1 MNVEQIIKLLN
12 QQTKK
17 NIEADS
23 LITGVTDDSR
33 DVEEGYVFV
42 AVRGY
47 QVDGHDFIEEAI
59 QKGAAVVVTE
69 DEVEH
74 EGAVCLQ
81 TENSRKALGQI
92 AAAFYGHP
100 SEDKIV
106 IGVTGTNGKTTTSHM
121 IKHLCEKNGY
131 SCGMF
136 GTIDYVVNDKVVPGI
151 QTTPSA
157 PLLQKLLYES
167 KDDVVVMEVS
177 SHGLAQYRLEG
188 VTFDYAVFT
197 NLYKDHLDYH
207 DSMESYFEAKSKL
220 FHMLKPGGK
229 SVINT
234 DDSWGEKLAHLLE
247 EKGTS
252 VCKVGHHLDHEI
264 VLKDID
270 TDDFTACIHYDG
282 EDRKVTSP
290 LKGTHNVYNTLEAFA
305 VGLQLGISFSDMEK
319 AMTSLPGIRG
329 RFELIE
335 FEDGPTVVV
344 DYAHTADSIE
354 HVLDT
359 ARQQGAASLTHVFG
373 FRGDRD
379 ISKRGE
385 MIGASAIRAD
395 HYILTLDDLNTA
407 TFDGMVSTLE
417 DLQKEFGDSSG
428 RIIPDRT
435 LAIEE
440 AIMNSGTEDWVVI
453 TGKGHESYQQKYH
466 YPVNSDKEMVEDMK
480 QKLKSVKKDMMA

>member
-1 MNVEQIIKLLN
+1 MNVEQIMQLLN
-12 QQTKK
+12 QNTKK
-17 NIEADS
+17 KIDAHS

-33 DVEEGYVFV
+33 NVKEGYVFV

-47 QVDGHDFIEEAI
+47 QVDGHDFIEEAVE
-59 QKGAAVVVTE
+59 KGASVVVSE
-69 DEVEH
+69 EKVEH
-74 EGAVCLQ
+74 DGVVCLE
-81 TENSRKALGQI
+81 TDNGRKALGQI
-92 AAAFYGHP
+92 ASAFYGYP

-131 SCGMF
+131 TCGMF

-157 PLLQKLLYES
+157 PLLQKLLAES

-188 VTFDYAVFT
+188 VTFDFAVFT

-207 DSMESYFEAKSKL
+207 DSMDSYFEAKSKL

-229 SVINT
+229 SIINT
-234 DDSWGEKLAHLLE
+234 DDAWGEKLANLLE
-247 EKGTS
+247 QEGRS
-252 VCKVGHHLDHEI
+252 LCRVGHHLESEI
-264 VLKDID
+264 IVQEIN
-270 TDDFTACIHYDG
+270 TDDFSACIQYNG
-282 EDRKVTSP
+282 EERNVRSP
-290 LKGTHNVYNTLEAFA
+290 LQGTHNVYNTLEAYG
-305 VGLQLGISFSDMEK
+305 VGLQIGFSFSDMEN
-319 AMTSLPGIRG
+319 ALQSLPGIRG
-329 RFELIE
+329 RFELYE
-335 FEDGPTVVV
+335 FENGPTVVI

-379 ISKRGE
+379 VSKRGE
-385 MIGASAIRAD
+385 MIGASSIRSD

-407 TFDGMVSTLE
+407 GYEEMVSTLE
-417 DLQKEFGDSSG
+417 DLQKEYGDSKG

-440 AIMNSGTEDWVVI
+440 AIMNSGAEDWVVI
-453 TGKGHESYQQKYH
+453 TGKGHENYQQDYH
-466 YPVNSDKEMVEDMK
+466 YPVKSDKEMVEDMK
-480 QKLKSVKKDMMA
+480 RKSKSAKKDMMA

>member
-1 MNVEQIIKLLN
+1 MNVEQILQLLN
-12 QQTKK
+12 QQTKM
-17 NIEADS
+17 NIDPHS

-33 DVEEGYVFV
+33 TVEEGYVFV

-59 QKGAAVVVTE
+59 EKGASVVVAE
-69 DEVEH
+69 EEVEH
-74 EGAVCLQ
+74 EGAVCLV

-92 AAAFYGHP
+92 AAEFYGHP
-100 SEDKIV
+100 SADKIV

-131 SCGMF
+131 TCGMF
-136 GTIDYVVNDKVVPGI
+136 GTIDYMVNDKVVPGI

-157 PLLQKLLYES
+157 PLLQRLLFES
-167 KDDVVVMEVS
+167 KDDIVVMEVS

-188 VTFDYAVFT
+188 VAFDYAVFT

-220 FHMLKPGGK
+220 FHMLKPGGT

-234 DDSWGEKLAHLLE
+234 DDPWGEKLAKLVE
-247 EKGTS
+247 GRGTS
-252 VCKVGHHLDHEI
+252 VCKVGHHLENELI
-264 VLKDID
+264 LKDID
-270 TDDFTACIHYDG
+270 TDDFTACIHYG
-282 EDRKVTSP
+282 EEDRKVASP
-290 LKGTHNVYNTLEAFA
+290 LKGTHNVYNSLEAFA
-305 VGLQLGISFSDMEK
+305 VGLQLGFSFSDMEK

-335 FEDGPTVVV
+335 LEGGPTVVI

-379 ISKRGE
+379 VSKRGE

-395 HYILTLDDLNTA
+395 YYILTLDDLNTA
-407 TFDGMVSTLE
+407 TFDEMVSTLE

-440 AIMNSGTEDWVVI
+440 AIVNSGTEDWVVI
-453 TGKGHESYQQKYH
+453 TGKGHENYQQDYH
-466 YPVNSDKEMVEDMK
+466 YPVSSDKEMVEDMK
-480 QKLKSVKKDMMA
+480 QKLKSVEKDMMA